1 MIDTLRLR
9 ILLVMLSD
17 WVNRQRG
24 HDPRRR
30 GRRDARAR
38 SKTRAALVQSDRK
51 LMATTRA
58 VLCGAVTMVR
68 RLGQRVRTASPHA
81 RPKADLT
88 KEDYTVEALLPH
100 RSHKTLRCI
109 AVWNRVRRLHDEDDG
124 GGAHVQFGEMHNR
137 N

>member
-30 GRRDARAR
+30 GRRNARAR

-81 RPKADLT
+81 RPVLQRAQDRLQQMG
-88 KEDYTVEALLPH
+88 ALVYRGLAQT
-100 RSHKTLRCI
+100 R
-109 AVWNRVRRLHDEDDG
+109 ARVMGRGTHSSG
-124 GGAHVQFGEMHNR
+124 K
-137 N
+137 